1 MQINVDKEDIINM
14 IKGGGTHG
22 SYLWLNWLESN
33 GYVRYYDQYSK
44 MDWNEENLRK
54 LSIEELYELYIDMKT
69 KDKCD
74 RPFPVKETDGTEGMA
89 TAALLQFLNK

>member
-1 MQINVDKEDIINM
+1 
-14 IKGGGTHG
+14 
-22 SYLWLNWLESN
+22 
-33 GYVRYYDQYSK
+33 

-54 LSIEELYELYIDMKT
+54 LSIEELYELYMDMKT